1 MKKNFLLI
9 AILFANILS
18 YAQGEKRIKFT
29 SCFKKT
35 AEGKGEIIITG
46 KIEEHFHVFA
56 FNPGGDGI
64 QIPTTLTFNKNPNI
78 AFVGKVKEEGKLIN
92 EEIKVLD
99 IIINYYKD
107 EVKYI
112 QPITYKKLEKGSA
125 KIHFQIC
132 NETMCER
139 ETDVI
144 IPFDLNNNCDGTKTA
159 QVANTDTPKVAITS
173 NPQTPAVVN
182 TDTNPTTTTD
192 TNASTQNTTNIAAT
206 TSTTDNSYGEFGTI
220 VSDCGTNSSS
230 SESGNSLPAWKAL
243 LFGILGG
250 LAALF
255 FPCTLPMIPM
265 TISFFLKG
273 SDDKKKGIRNGML
286 YGFFIFL
293 VYFLL
298 SLPFLFLGW
307 GGNVLNDFATNAW
320 VNLLFFIIFMV
331 FAISLFGFFDIS
343 LPSGLASKVDAKS
356 NAKNIGGIFFMA
368 LTLAIVSF
376 SCTGPILGLVLGNVG
391 NPTNITLAMSGFGL
405 GLGIPFALFAI
416 FPNLLKALPKSG
428 GWLTTLKYVFGFIEV
443 AFALKF
449 LSNVDLV
456 LQLGLLKR
464 ETFIV
469 IWVIVLVLMGLYL
482 LGKFTFKKGYE
493 NSPAG
498 MPSKILA
505 VISFALAAY
514 VGSDLVGLNPKL
526 IGFPPP
532 EFYSYFYKEEKLKNG
547 TEAKTHKVKG
557 LTIYTNLDDAIAE
570 GKKQNKPVMID
581 FTGWACVNC
590 RKMEE
595 IVWPNI
601 NVYKTLN
608 EKYIITSLYV
618 DDKRDLPT
626 NEQFQSEALKK
637 QATSIGDKWSDM
649 QIKNFRN
656 AGQPFYVLIDAQNR
670 RILNTPKPYTPD
682 ATEYNKWLECGLSNF
697 ESIKK

>member
-1 MKKNFLLI
+1 MTKNLLFI
-9 AILFANILS
+9 VLLFTS
-18 YAQGEKRIKFT
+18 FTSFAQGEKRIKFT

-56 FNPGGDGI
+56 FNPGGDGS
-64 QIPTTLTFNKNPNI
+64 QIPTTLTFSKNPNI
-78 AFVGKVKEEGKLIN
+78 TFVGKTKEEGKLIN

-99 IIINYYKD
+99 IIINYYKN

-112 QPITYKKLEKGSA
+112 QPVTYKKLEKGSA

-144 IPFDLNNNCDGTKTA
+144 IPFDLNNNCDGSKTT
-159 QVANTDTPKVAITS
+159 QVATTDTPKVAIAT
-173 NPQTPAVVN
+173 T
-182 TDTNPTTTTD
+182 PTTTAKPTD
-192 TNASTQNTTNIAAT
+192 TVNPNTGTNTNIT
-206 TSTTDNSYGEFGTI
+206 TTSDTNIISTSTTANNTDNTYGEFGTI
-220 VSDCGTNSSS
+220 VGNCGEAQ
-230 SESGNSLPAWKAL
+230 ESKLSAWKAF
-243 LFGILGG
+243 LFGLLGG

-273 SDDKKKGIRNGML
+273 SDDKKKGVRNGIM

-298 SLPFLFLGW
+298 SLPFLFLNI
-307 GGNVLNDFATNAW
+307 GGNALNDLSTNVW
-320 VNLLFFIIFMV
+320 VNLLFFIIFIV

-391 NPTNITLAMSGFGL
+391 NPSYITLAMSGFGI
-405 GLGIPFALFAI
+405 GLGVPFALFAI

-464 ETFIV
+464 ETFLI
-469 IWVIVLVLMGLYL
+469 IWVLILILMGLYL
-482 LGKFTFKKGYE
+482 LGKFTLKKGYE
-493 NSPAG
+493 NNPAG
-498 MPSKILA
+498 MPSKVLA
-505 VISFALAAY
+505 IISFAFAAY
-514 VGSDLVGLNPKL
+514 VGSDLFGFNPNL
-526 IGFPPP
+526 FGFPPP
-532 EFYSYFYKEEKLKNG
+532 AFYSYMYKEEKLKNG
-547 TEAKTHKVKG
+547 TEAKTHLVKG
-557 LTIYTNLDDAIAE
+557 LTVYTNLEDALEE

-595 IVWPNI
+595 IVWPNL

-608 EKYIITSLYV
+608 EKYIIVSLYV
-618 DDKRDLPT
+618 DDKRMLPAG
-626 NEQFQSEALKK
+626 EQFQSEAIKK
-637 QATSIGDKWSDM
+637 VATTIGDKWTDV

-656 AGQPFYVLIDAQNR
+656 AGQPFYALIDAQNH
-670 RILNTPKPYTPD
+670 RILNTPRPYTPN
-682 ATEYNKWLECGLSNF
+682 ATEYNKWLECGISNF
-697 ESIKK
+697 NSLRN